1 MNKKLLMGACATIL
15 AWPMTAHAD
24 PSLSY
29 GSNGLRADSHAPIGV
44 MGDHLHARG
53 EWMVSYRYMRMH
65 MEDNRDGTSR
75 LSPKE
80 IVTQTPNPFFGNPMQ
95 PATLRVVPTQMTT
108 DMHMIGAMYAPT
120 DRVTLMAMGHY
131 IDREMDH
138 ITFAGGAGTTRL
150 GNFTTEAKG
159 FGDTK
164 LSTLVGLYKDDTH
177 HMHLNAGLSLP
188 TGSITERDDVL
199 TPMGGR
205 PNMRLPYAM
214 QLGSGTFDAM
224 PGITYYGNHDNF
236 GWGAQYSATFRL
248 GENSE
253 DYSLGDKHQI
263 TTWGSYSITPTISLS
278 ARITAEH
285 EGEINGQD
293 SNIMAP
299 VQTANPNNFG
309 GRRISTSLGMNT
321 VVPSG
326 ILEGHRFT
334 IEATV
339 PVYQDLNGPQLERDN
354 TIIFGWQKAF

>member
-1 MNKKLLMGACATIL
+1 MKKTLLMGACASIL
-15 AWPMTAHAD
+15 SLPLTAQAD
-24 PSLSY
+24 PSLTY
-29 GSNGLRADSHAPIGV
+29 GSSGFRADSHAPIGV
-44 MGDHLHARG
+44 MGDHLHAKG

-65 MEDNRDGTSR
+65 MEDSRDGTNR
-75 LSPKE
+75 LSPEE
-80 IVTQTPNPFFGNPMQ
+80 IVTTVPNPFAGP
-95 PATLRVVPTQMTT
+95 PTLRVVPTQMTT

-138 ITFAGGAGTTRL
+138 ITFQGGAGTTRL
-150 GNFTTEAKG
+150 GEFTTQSKG
-159 FGDTK
+159 FGDTN
-164 LSTLVGLYKDDTH
+164 LSALVGLYKDDIH

-205 PNMRLPYAM
+205 PNIRLPYAM

-224 PGITYYGNHDNF
+224 PGITYYGNHNDF
-236 GWGAQYSATFRL
+236 GWGAQYGATLRL

-263 TTWGSYSITPTISLS
+263 TTWGSYSITPTISVS
-278 ARITAEH
+278 ARVTAEH
-285 EGEINGQD
+285 EGNIDGQD

-299 VQTANPNNFG
+299 IQTADPDNYG
-309 GRRISTSLGMNT
+309 GRRLSTSLGINT

-326 ILEGHRFT
+326 ILAGHRFA

-354 TIIFGWQKAF
+354 TIILGWQKAF